1 MSTTSPSLL
10 TRALLA
16 AGALAASLAFAPA
29 LSATPATVDIATAR
43 SLPIGSVVTLKGSV
57 TTPSGAFA
65 SSFFDE
71 GFGLQDKTGGIY
83 VSTADNPGVA
93 PREKATVTGQ
103 LADSGGLLILV
114 PASDG
119 DVVPLGRG
127 PEIAPLFVATG
138 SIGEATEGLLVR
150 VVGTIVQ
157 PVEPDL
163 PFGYKVFV
171 DDGTGPIRVFVN
183 TTTGIDV
190 SGLAQ
195 GQVVAVTG
203 FSGQFIDY
211 EIDPRFP
218 ADIEVRSN

>member
-1 MSTTSPSLL
+1 MSTASKSSL

-16 AGALAASLAFAPA
+16 AGALAASVAFAPA
-29 LSATPATVDIATAR
+29 LSATPHTVDIATAR
-43 SLPIGSVVTLKGSV
+43 SLPLGTVVTVKGSV

-83 VSTADNPGVA
+83 VSTAENPGVA
-93 PREKATVTGQ
+93 PRERATVTGQ
-103 LADSGGLLILV
+103 LADSGGLLILI
-114 PASDG
+114 PASNA
-119 DVVPLGRG
+119 DVVSDGSG
-127 PEIAPLFVATG
+127 PAIAPLFVATG

>member
-1 MSTTSPSLL
+1 MSTPSPSLQ

-16 AGALAASLAFAPA
+16 AGALAASLAFPPA
-29 LSATPATVDIATAR
+29 LSAAPKTVDIATAR
-43 SLPIGSVVTLKGSV
+43 SLPLGTVVAVEGSV

-83 VSTADNPGVA
+83 VSTATNPGVA

-103 LADSGGLLILV
+103 LADSAGLLILV
-114 PASDG
+114 PASAG
-119 DVVPLGRG
+119 DVVPQGTG
-127 PEIAPLFVATG
+127 PAIEPLRVSTG
-138 SIGEATEGLLVR
+138 AIGEATEGLIVR

-157 PVEPDL
+157 PVESDL
-163 PFGYKVFV
+163 PFGYKVIV

-195 GQVVAVTG
+195 GQVIAATG

-218 ADIEVRSN
+218 ADIQVRSH